1 VQLRSV
7 RSRALDVGRRSRA
20 HALGLLVLTASLVT
34 GQVRADAGGEVDV
47 GGTLFHEGGGP
58 LQMNVVTPSVTGR
71 VDPIEEVGIRVGWEA
86 DVVSGASV
94 AVVDAPSPS
103 PDVISTAT
111 QLDDF
116 RNVFTAGTEIRS
128 DFGSIRGS
136 YSYGFE
142 NDYRSHA
149 MSLGARAEAFER
161 TMIFDLSYAR
171 GWDSVCDVFQPRAQD
186 PVDRRRLSSSAGCF
200 SANPDFTTHDVS
212 LQTFQGSWTQAWAS
226 IFTTQLTITAQLVDG
241 FQSNPYRG
249 VWLGRSAAQEHHP
262 DHRAR
267 YAASLGARLWIQP
280 LSGALQASARIY
292 NDTWGIQSVSA
303 ELAYEQVIEGALRV
317 RVRGRYY
324 TQSSAAFYSDDYGL
338 MPLGQYFTGDREL
351 SQMSS
356 VLVGGSIAYNAT
368 NLGDP
373 LSEFD
378 VVLRAD
384 WLHNDFPRFH
394 YGGAAVPNV
403 DAVIVTLAIELHF

>member
-1 VQLRSV
+1 MQLSPFTSRPSRSPL
-7 RSRALDVGRRSRA
+7 ALAAFGIA
-20 HALGLLVLTASLVT
+20 ILGAAAT
-34 GQVRADAGGEVDV
+34 VRADAGGEIDI

-71 VDPIEEVGIRVGWEA
+71 VDPIEELGFRVGWEA

-94 AVVDAPSPS
+94 AVVDAPAPS

-171 GWDSVCDVFQPRAQD
+171 GWDAVCDVFQPRAQD

-200 SANPDFTTHDVS
+200 TANPDFTAHDVS

-262 DHRAR
+262 DHRGR
-267 YAASLGARLWIQP
+267 YAASLGARLWIAP

-303 ELAYEQVIEGALRV
+303 ELAFEEVIEGALRI

-324 TQSSAAFYSDDYGL
+324 TQGSAAFYSDDYGFA
-338 MPLGQYFTGDREL
+338 PRGQYFTGDREL
-351 SQMSS
+351 SAMSS
-356 VLVGGSIAYNAT
+356 VLVGGSIAYSAT

-378 VVLRAD
+378 VILRAD
-384 WLHNDFPRFH
+384 WLHSDFPHFH

-403 DAVIVTLAIELHF
+403 DAVIVTLALELHF